1 MPASRWPGRPA
12 GSFAETMALLLEIVD
27 GLYRQRPF
35 AVVLADCGAYR
46 LPLLR
51 AVQQRYGAAALS
63 VARPLAEWLA
73 SPVS

>member
-1 MPASRWPGRPA
+1 
-12 GSFAETMALLLEIVD
+12 
-27 GLYRQRPF
+27 
-35 AVVLADCGAYR
+35 VLADCGAYR